1 MKKKKTKNPKSE
13 LGVGWYRPE
22 QWALLLAESVDRD
35 ELESTHAEWL
45 AQAERSLARIRAAG
59 LKPIKIDID
68 VEDLI
73 AWCANQG
80 IPLDGNA
87 RSQYIADRIRL
98 KDQGS

>member
-1 MKKKKTKNPKSE
+1 MKKAKNSKSM

-22 QWALLLAESVDRD
+22 QWELLLAESVDRD

-59 LKPIKIDID
+59 HKPIKIDID

-73 AWCANQG
+73 AWCANQE

-87 RSQYIADRIRL
+87 RSQYIAEQTRL
-98 KDQGS
+98 RSQLCL